1 MLDRIGKVIL
11 VVVLTAGVVLGGYL
25 GYYRYLIELQ
35 DRTVELC
42 VDLED
47 VKKIAAYEKK
57 PLGPVLKE
65 IRKRGI
71 TTIGVFEE
79 TLPDA
84 AALGELYY
92 AKGSGVKRLGAI
104 HPDLRRLLAQ
114 GKIKPDRTYIY
125 APSDP
130 IRKRVY
136 HQLRWV
142 LGDKNIKFLTRQI
155 MEVDEDEKEL
165 RELGLGISE
174 AQKDFVRG
182 LGFRIIPRVWNDPRY
197 HFGNVGMKV
206 GALRGYGTIIFDGEE
221 ILGYPDALSS
231 MAEAMKKRKIR
242 YGYIEIVKQDGDRQL
257 RRSMDR
263 DVVRVHSVPK
273 RELEKLGKAEVVTRF
288 VRAAR
293 ERKVR
298 LFYIRPFLPPR
309 VDAYPVAYNLD
320 YFGKVR
326 NALVAAGFV
335 IGRADKAPPLRVQD
349 WQLVVLGTGVMIG
362 ALFLLSYFVRI
373 HSLLMIL
380 LAALSAAGLY
390 YGVGSGRMSLV
401 QSGLALL
408 AAVVFPALAVVS
420 AFSRRDRV
428 TFVPLNGAFIVL
440 NILAETFIGVFL
452 LIGILADH
460 RYMLGVE
467 TFRGVKLALVAPL
480 AIVSLYFVL
489 KQGRGGLRERIAY
502 FLNTEV
508 KMVSIVAGVF
518 LMGALA
524 VFVARSGNFVLP
536 VPAFEK
542 HIRNLLEAVL
552 FIRPRTK
559 EFLVGYPFLFL
570 SAVYYLRGGTKWL
583 WVLAAVGTIAP
594 VSVINT
600 FSHIH
605 TPLIISMMRTVNGMV
620 LGLIF
625 GFAAAFAA
633 DIFFKKGG
641 V

>member
-1 MLDRIGKVIL
+1 
-11 VVVLTAGVVLGGYL
+11 
-25 GYYRYLIELQ
+25 
-35 DRTVELC
+35 
-42 VDLED
+42 
-47 VKKIAAYEKK
+47 
-57 PLGPVLKE
+57 
-65 IRKRGI
+65 
-71 TTIGVFEE
+71 
-79 TLPDA
+79 
-84 AALGELYY
+84 
-92 AKGSGVKRLGAI
+92 
-104 HPDLRRLLAQ
+104 
-114 GKIKPDRTYIY
+114 
-125 APSDP
+125 
-130 IRKRVY
+130 
-136 HQLRWV
+136 
-142 LGDKNIKFLTRQI
+142 
-155 MEVDEDEKEL
+155 
-165 RELGLGISE
+165 
-174 AQKDFVRG
+174 
-182 LGFRIIPRVWNDPRY
+182 
-197 HFGNVGMKV
+197 
-206 GALRGYGTIIFDGEE
+206 
-221 ILGYPDALSS
+221 
-231 MAEAMKKRKIR
+231 
-242 YGYIEIVKQDGDRQL
+242 
-257 RRSMDR
+257 
-263 DVVRVHSVPK
+263 
-273 RELEKLGKAEVVTRF
+273 
-288 VRAAR
+288 
-293 ERKVR
+293 
-298 LFYIRPFLPPR
+298 
-309 VDAYPVAYNLD
+309 
-320 YFGKVR
+320 
-326 NALVAAGFV
+326 
-335 IGRADKAPPLRVQD
+335 
-349 WQLVVLGTGVMIG
+349 
-362 ALFLLSYFVRI
+362 
-373 HSLLMIL
+373 
-380 LAALSAAGLY
+380 
-390 YGVGSGRMSLV
+390 V